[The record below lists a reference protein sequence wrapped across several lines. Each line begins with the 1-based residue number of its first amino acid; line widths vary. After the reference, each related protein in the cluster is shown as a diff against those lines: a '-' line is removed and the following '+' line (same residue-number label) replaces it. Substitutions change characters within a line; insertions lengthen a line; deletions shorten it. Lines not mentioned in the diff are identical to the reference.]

1 MREGKIVWYK
11 YPQEKPKKS
20 DQYLVSVKAGDDSF
34 TSTSYWIT
42 PKDVF
47 QDMWDECISAWAEL
61 PDPYKE
67 DCDE

>member
-1 MREGKIVWYK
+1 MRESKIVWHK

-67 DCDE
+67 EESI